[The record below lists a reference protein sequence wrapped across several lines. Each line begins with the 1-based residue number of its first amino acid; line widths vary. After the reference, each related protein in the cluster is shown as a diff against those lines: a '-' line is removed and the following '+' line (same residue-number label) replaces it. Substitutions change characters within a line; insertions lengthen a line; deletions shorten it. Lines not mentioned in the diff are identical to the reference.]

1 MQKTHAC
8 LRRARLSN
16 NVLETHLLKGT
27 TMKVIKTAKQF
38 RDYVVYKLEGEVRGQ
53 LDDDGFYTGP
63 EEVEI
68 QLCSPA
74 VMVRLSSIRMT
85 KASIEVRKENKA
97 LPCHAYVIGAE
108 ISSTFL
114 MMFQIMPKQRIA
126 DIVEDAK

>member
-1 MQKTHAC
+1 
-8 LRRARLSN
+8 
-16 NVLETHLLKGT
+16 
-27 TMKVIKTAKQF
+27 MKVIKTAKQF

-126 DIVEDAK
+126 DIVEEAK